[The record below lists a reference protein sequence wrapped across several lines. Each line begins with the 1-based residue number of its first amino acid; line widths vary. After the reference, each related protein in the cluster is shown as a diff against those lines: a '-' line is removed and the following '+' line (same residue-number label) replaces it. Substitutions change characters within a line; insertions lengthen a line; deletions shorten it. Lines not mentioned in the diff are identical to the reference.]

1 MPTIQIFS
9 SYNYET
15 LSGLSVRAASCLRQT
30 LRTVATRDLPNSW
43 RFNAET
49 AWCKENPSES
59 FAMKGETMKHV
70 NCKNCKNHICKAECT
85 IFLLPGHC
93 RLSGRRRTCLW
104 WAGMFQ
110 TVSVKETKMIT
121 FRVKDSTYFKNII
134 CDINIHSNTHCIYRT
149 TQRSR

>member
-70 NCKNCKNHICKAECT
+70 KIAKIAKTTSARQNAPSSCCLVTVDSQDDDVHVCGGLECFKQ
-85 IFLLPGHC
+85 FL
-93 RLSGRRRTCLW
+93 
-104 WAGMFQ
+104 
-110 TVSVKETKMIT
+110 
-121 FRVKDSTYFKNII
+121 
-134 CDINIHSNTHCIYRT
+134 
-149 TQRSR
+149 SRKLR